1 MNEALIGK
9 KILIFGGSGFI
20 GSHLVKNLCAHSCQI
35 EVVTRKLNYKSS
47 LFLGNEPGQIKFRH
61 IKDFK
66 QESIDN
72 MVSGSD
78 VVINLIGILYE
89 KKKSTF
95 DFIHSK
101 IPMMIAKA
109 CKKKKIRYF
118 LHMSALNINKI
129 KDSKY
134 ALSKLEGEKLAKE
147 YFKDTT
153 IVRPGVVFGKGDNFI
168 NFFYNLSKYSPVLP
182 LIGTPEILK
191 KKKFILKIDFTKRV
205 KFQPIYVGDLV
216 NFIIIKCLSKSNTFE
231 LAGPM
236 ICSFEEIF
244 NIILN
249 SKKRKRIYLPV
260 PFFIATSLAFFLERL
275 PNPLLTRDQIKL
287 LKKDNISNQGLQ
299 TLRKEIK
306 NPTSI
311 ESVIDT
317 YI

>member
-1 MNEALIGK
+1 MNEALNGK
-9 KILIFGGSGFI
+9 KILIFGGTGFI
-20 GSHLVKNLCAHSCQI
+20 GTHLVKNLCNQACQI
-35 EVVTRKLNYKSS
+35 EVATRKLNYKSS
-47 LFLGNEPGQIKFRH
+47 LFLGNEPGQIKYKH
-61 IKDFK
+61 IKDFT
-66 QESIDN
+66 QESIEN
-72 MVSGSD
+72 MVSDCD

-95 DFIHSK
+95 DFAHSK

-109 CKKKKIRYF
+109 CKRMKIRYF

-134 ALSKLEGEKLAKE
+134 ALSKMEGEKLAKE

-153 IVRPGVVFGKGDNFI
+153 VVRPGVVFGKGDNFI
-168 NFFYNLSKYSPVLP
+168 NFFYTLSKFSPVLP
-182 LIGTPEILK
+182 LIGTPEIVK
-191 KKKFILKIDFTKRV
+191 KKKFISKIDFTKRV

-216 NFIIIKCLSKSNTFE
+216 KFIIIKCLSKSNTFE

-236 ICSFEEIF
+236 IHSFEEIF
-244 NIILN
+244 DIILN
-249 SKKRKRIYLPV
+249 SKKKKRLYFPV
-260 PFFIATSLAFFLERL
+260 PFFMATSLAFVLEML

-287 LKKDNISNQGLQ
+287 LKKDNISYQGLQ
-299 TLRKEIK
+299 NLRKEIK

-311 ESVIDT
+311 ESVVDT

>member
-1 MNEALIGK
+1 MK
-9 KILIFGGSGFI
+9 
-20 GSHLVKNLCAHSCQI
+20 
-35 EVVTRKLNYKSS
+35 
-47 LFLGNEPGQIKFRH
+47 
-61 IKDFK
+61 
-66 QESIDN
+66 
-72 MVSGSD
+72 
-78 VVINLIGILYE
+78 

-134 ALSKLEGEKLAKE
+134 ALSKMEGEKLAKE

-168 NFFYNLSKYSPVLP
+168 NFFYNLSKFSPVLP
-182 LIGTPEILK
+182 LIGTPEIVK
-191 KKKFILKIDFTKRV
+191 KKKFISKIDFSKRV

-216 NFIIIKCLSKSNTFE
+216 NFIIIKCLSKSNIFE

-236 ICSFEEIF
+236 IYSFEEIF

-249 SKKRKRIYLPV
+249 SKNKKRFYFPV
-260 PFFIATSLAFFLERL
+260 PFFMATTLAFFLEML

-287 LKKDNISNQGLQ
+287 LKKDNISHQGLQ
-299 TLRKEIK
+299 TLKKEVK

>member
-1 MNEALIGK
+1 MNEALNGK

-20 GSHLVKNLCAHSCQI
+20 GSHLVKNLCTHSCQI
-35 EVVTRKLNYKSS
+35 EVVTRKINYKSS
-47 LFLGNEPGQIKFRH
+47 LFLGNEPGQIKYKH

-72 MVSGSD
+72 LVLGSD

-89 KKKSTF
+89 NKKSTF

-101 IPMMIAKA
+101 VPMMIAKA

-118 LHMSALNINKI
+118 LHMSALNVNKV
-129 KDSKY
+129 KDSNY
-134 ALSKLEGEKLAKE
+134 ALSKMEGEKLAKE

-153 IVRPGVVFGKGDNFI
+153 IIRPGVVFGKGDNFT
-168 NFFYNLSKYSPVLP
+168 NLFYNLSKFSPILP
-182 LIGTPEILK
+182 LIGTPEIIK
-191 KKKFILKIDFTKRV
+191 KRKLIPKIDFAKRV

-216 NFIIIKCLSKSNTFE
+216 NFIISKCLYKSNTFE

-236 ICSFEEIF
+236 ICSFEDIF

-249 SKKRKRIYLPV
+249 SKKKKRFYFPV
-260 PFFIATSLAFFLERL
+260 PFFLATGIAFVLERL
-275 PNPLLTRDQIKL
+275 PNPILTRDQIKL
-287 LKKDNISNQGLQ
+287 LRKDNTSHQGLQ
-299 TLRKEIK
+299 TLKKEIK